1 MDLRTKIKFQKVF
14 PEDDLS
20 TVLKKL
26 ESAKHKIIF
35 CLDRDGYIVGTITD
49 GDVRRALIS
58 DQADSLSA
66 KIIANR
72 NPLVANEENLI
83 SILGE
88 AKRRDI
94 NVVPVTKNKKIMYCV
109 QVDEISKKMLSTVV
123 IMAGG
128 LGTRLGDLTK
138 DKPKPLVKIKDTPII
153 KILINNLINQGF
165 KDFKICIN
173 YKGHMIK
180 NYLMENLP
188 EEVNLEFIDEKK
200 RMGTAG
206 ALFYLRDKLK
216 NDFLLI
222 NADVITNL
230 NFSDLLKFHSKRNNF
245 LTVCVNKQMVSI
257 PYGVIEHDDM
267 QIKKIKEKPSFNYLY
282 NAGIYV
288 LSPSCL
294 EKVPEDFFD
303 MTDLINQNMDK
314 ENIGIFPLFEYWK
327 DIGMPLDL
335 KEAIDDYKN
344 VFK

>member
-88 AKRRDI
+88 AKKRDI

-128 LGTRLGDLTK
+128 LGTSS
-138 DKPKPLVKIKDTPII
+138 P
-153 KILINNLINQGF
+153 
-165 KDFKICIN
+165 
-173 YKGHMIK
+173 
-180 NYLMENLP
+180 
-188 EEVNLEFIDEKK
+188 
-200 RMGTAG
+200 
-206 ALFYLRDKLK
+206 
-216 NDFLLI
+216 
-222 NADVITNL
+222 NAIFRNL
-230 NFSDLLKFHSKRNNF
+230 NVKQARGYVGTRCWSRSYVCAKRHLQREFRHGGNP
-245 LTVCVNKQMVSI
+245 I
-257 PYGVIEHDDM
+257 H
-267 QIKKIKEKPSFNYLY
+267 
-282 NAGIYV
+282 
-288 LSPSCL
+288 
-294 EKVPEDFFD
+294 
-303 MTDLINQNMDK
+303 
-314 ENIGIFPLFEYWK
+314 GIFSGAQPTNTTILE
-327 DIGMPLDL
+327 DGVL
-335 KEAIDDYKN
+335 YKN
-344 VFK
+344 GSRTHLNTAVQ